1 MIGALGA
8 AQSLD
13 GEAWAVTSADGA
25 ISVGGV
31 VPGDLLTDLQRAGAI
46 GDPLYENNFDAYDA
60 SGKVQTPFWDRT
72 NVTYTTAFALDARVR
87 ALAAGGE
94 VLLVLD
100 GVKMASEVFL
110 NGASLGVS
118 ADQFLRFTAPVASL
132 LRPDG
137 QANELQVVFL
147 PSTHEANN
155 GARFMA
161 CSGGWDWV
169 RRKSRHARRRP
180 GNGNASKDDSSLTNP
195 LSRRCSLLARAQA
208 PYTGTVLSN
217 GNEQS
222 RTFTKGIWKSVYL
235 VPAPV
240 LALAQLVAQ
249 PSYTGAYPT
258 APLTDATA
266 APFSVL
272 VTAHFWAPRAGA
284 ATLTNASQWGA
295 TASAHVAF
303 SAGDNSANLTL
314 LASPTKNDVSL

>member
-1 MIGALGA
+1 MTTKTSSRIAPAAAALLLAAASLAPRAARAAGLQDPPVIGALGA

-169 RRKSRHARRRP
+169 RRKR
-180 GNGNASKDDSSLTNP
+180 
-195 LSRRCSLLARAQA
+195 
-208 PYTGTVLSN
+208 
-217 GNEQS
+217 
-222 RTFTKGIWKSVYL
+222 
-235 VPAPV
+235 
-240 LALAQLVAQ
+240 
-249 PSYTGAYPT
+249 
-258 APLTDATA
+258 
-266 APFSVL
+266 
-272 VTAHFWAPRAGA
+272 A
-284 ATLTNASQWGA
+284 ATHA
-295 TASAHVAF
+295 
-303 SAGDNSANLTL
+303 AGHETETRAKTTPL
-314 LASPTKNDVSL
+314 